1 MQGTKTIAK
10 VCGNRWSRMLC
21 PTWAAAYLG
30 MTLPTFRA
38 NPELAAL
45 IFDVDGK
52 ENVDREDLDAWIER
66 KKKRI
71 RH

>member
-1 MQGTKTIAK
+1 
-10 VCGNRWSRMLC
+10 
-21 PTWAAAYLG
+21 